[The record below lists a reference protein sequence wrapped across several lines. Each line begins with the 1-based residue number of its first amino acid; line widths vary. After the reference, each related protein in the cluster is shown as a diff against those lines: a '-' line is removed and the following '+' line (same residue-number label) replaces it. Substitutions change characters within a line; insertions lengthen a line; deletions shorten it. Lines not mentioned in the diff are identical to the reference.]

1 MGWKKKRQKEES
13 GGVVHPWG
21 AKQSQAACSRVFQDL
36 HFNMRFYVS
45 PVQSCCTQSP
55 LLYIRFPLA
64 CTGMKQTN
72 RKREKKGRRPST
84 MLSVTQARRL
94 QLAHASVLFTLNAKK
109 DSATLDEKRSKSS
122 LCTVE
127 QLYNKASVTIHKR
140 ANSSHEDLN
149 SQPARGLKN
158 NSNNGSICKE
168 ENS

>member
-1 MGWKKKRQKEES
+1 MYPLYRAAALNHLFCTS
-13 GGVVHPWG
+13 GFPSRLHRDETN
-21 AKQSQAACSRVFQDL
+21 KQ
-36 HFNMRFYVS
+36 
-45 PVQSCCTQSP
+45 
-55 LLYIRFPLA
+55 
-64 CTGMKQTN
+64 
-72 RKREKKGRRPST
+72 RKREKKKGRRPST
-84 MLSVTQARRL
+84 MLSVTLARRL